1 MHTPISSMMQSPVWS
16 IGMDDT
22 AQAAQALMSEH
33 GLSWLPVLGAD
44 GQPVGVIALHD
55 LTQFYARGG
64 DPGVV
69 PVWQIC
75 HYKPISVA
83 ADTSILEVAG
93 LMLAHKIHHVVVT
106 QHGTLVGVVSAL
118 DFVRRFADQAG

>member
-1 MHTPISSMMQSPVWS
+1 MHTPIASMMKSPGWS

-22 AQAAQALMSEH
+22 VQAVQALMSEH
-33 GLSWLPVLGAD
+33 GLSWLPVLGED
-44 GQPVGVIALHD
+44 GQAVGVIALHD

-64 DPGVV
+64 DPAVV
-69 PVWQIC
+69 SVWQIC

-93 LMLAHKIHHVVVT
+93 LMLAHKVHHVVVT
-106 QHGTLVGVVSAL
+106 QHGALVGVVSAL
-118 DFVRRFADQAG
+118 DFVRHFVDQAG